1 MEGSISNELRL
12 ETFTSIVG
20 EPFTVGEEVAATI
33 ELLLVEA
40 KARGAGPQLSRP
52 AFSLLFQG
60 PPDPLL
66 PQATYRFEHPSLGTM
81 AIFIVPL
88 GRDEHSAVYEAVF
101 S

>member
-66 PQATYRFEHPSLGTM
+66 PQATYRTM